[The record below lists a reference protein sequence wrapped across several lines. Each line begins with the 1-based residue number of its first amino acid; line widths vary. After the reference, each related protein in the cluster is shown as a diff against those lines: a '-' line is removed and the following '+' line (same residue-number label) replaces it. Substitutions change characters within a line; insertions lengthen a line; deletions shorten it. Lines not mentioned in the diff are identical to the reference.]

1 MATTVIT
8 NETLN
13 ETILDIC
20 SKALEDYKKYEQLL
34 SENLVPLSK
43 ESYHFF
49 TNILHPNTREEKVI
63 FNLLFSAIF
72 RAEKMAGGSAFLTYL
87 AALHLYKTFFFLKND
102 LPENSHEFRSEW
114 EASLNK
120 FKAFLEAENRP
131 VLQQQLERF
140 VMENFEDEALGT
152 AVYQALKMA
161 GLEGS
166 IFVEDGKT
174 NKFVVEAR
182 DGFRFPL
189 KTYKFFLQNQTE
201 TKLRQTRVLIVD
213 GILETVGEI
222 DQLLLRSQQES
233 TPLVI
238 FAQGF
243 SEEIIATLKHN
254 IDLGRLRVFPV
265 KIPTEIE
272 SLNLVN
278 DIAYAC
284 NSNIVS
290 ALAGQKVSMTQWE
303 DLKIID
309 SIILTERETSI
320 INPTSMKAVAVR
332 LKEMLEQRKNAVPDV
347 QEFIDKRIK
356 AFSPSS
362 VVIRLPMSNTM
373 TNEKLRTEIDL
384 QLRTIKSLRTWGVT
398 DLSTALQNF
407 KQANPHSNMDRALQ
421 RLLMALEGY
430 LGDRAKEMPLL
441 NVYLSLF
448 FAGKQIVELF
458 QSKTFVKLV

>member
-1 MATTVIT
+1 MATSVIT
-8 NETLN
+8 NETLD

-20 SKALEDYKKYEQLL
+20 TKALDDYKKYEQLL

-87 AALHLYKTFFFLKND
+87 SALHLYRTFHFLKKD
-102 LPENSHEFRSEW
+102 LPTNSEEFRKEW
-114 EASLNK
+114 NASLEK
-120 FKAFLEAENRP
+120 FKAFLETENRP
-131 VLQQQLERF
+131 ILRQQLERF
-140 VMENFEDEALGT
+140 VLNNFEDGNLGAAVWAALE
-152 AVYQALKMA
+152 MA

-174 NKFVVEAR
+174 DKYVVEAK

-189 KTYKFFLQNQTE
+189 KTYKFFLQNQVE
-201 TKLRQTRVLIVD
+201 TKLRNPRVLIVD
-213 GILETVGEI
+213 GILETIGEI
-222 DQLLLRSQQES
+222 DQLLLKSQQEA

-284 NSNIVS
+284 NSNLVS
-290 ALAGQKVSMTQWE
+290 ALAGQRVSMTQWD

-309 SIILTERETSI
+309 TITLTERETSI
-320 INPTSMKAVAVR
+320 VNPASMKAVAVR
-332 LKEMLEQRKNAVPDV
+332 LKEMLQQRKNAVPDV

-362 VVIRLPMSNTM
+362 VVIRIPRGDAM
-373 TNEKLRTEIDL
+373 TNEKTRMEIDL

-398 DLSTALQNF
+398 DLSAALQNF

-441 NVYLSLF
+441 NVYLSLY
-448 FAGKQIVELF
+448 FAGKQVVELF